1 MLRNDFMQILE
12 PNERGDAVLIVR
24 IKTELTASKF
34 GVASKYKT
42 VIIAQKAQCLQRDD
56 KQIDQKAKVK
66 TSLSRKFS
74 QQRGVAQ
81 WVE

>member
-1 MLRNDFMQILE
+1 MLRYDFMQILE

-42 VIIAQKAQCLQRDD
+42 VIIAQKAQCLQ
-56 KQIDQKAKVK
+56 QIDQKAKFK

-74 QQRGVAQ
+74 QQRGVAR